1 MAPIIVGGLLQ
12 GSVFAIVALG
22 FALVY
27 RVTGVINLSQGA
39 FCIVGALSMYT
50 LQQTLG
56 WPAPLAA
63 LAAVGG
69 TTLFGAALGAATFV
83 PALSR
88 LPNSSMLMLT
98 AGLLT
103 LIEGLV
109 LVVWGSD
116 PYDLPSFSGE
126 APVDIMGVRVPTQG
140 FWIAGTALIVIVALW
155 YLLSRTILGKELRA
169 CAENPL
175 AARLM
180 GIDVARMT
188 LLSFALAAMIGA
200 IGGIVVAPIGSLQF
214 DSGQVLHHLR
224 LHCRRYRRHGVLYRR
239 RRRRTGAGRR
249 RAIGGGLHFIA
260 VQQRAGGDPSPR
272 YPAVAAERLVHHSG
286 APS

>member
-39 FCIVGALSMYT
+39 FCIVGALSMHT

-56 WPAPLAA
+56 WPGPLAA
-63 LAAVGG
+63 VAAVAG
-69 TTLFGAALGAATFV
+69 TSLFGAALGAATFV

-103 LIEGLV
+103 LIEGVV

-116 PYDLPSFSGE
+116 PYDLAAFSGE
-126 APVDIMGVRVPTQG
+126 APVDVLGVRVPTQG
-140 FWIAGTALIVIVALW
+140 LWIAGT
-155 YLLSRTILGKELRA
+155 R
-169 CAENPL
+169 
-175 AARLM
+175 
-180 GIDVARMT
+180 
-188 LLSFALAAMIGA
+188 
-200 IGGIVVAPIGSLQF
+200 
-214 DSGQVLHHLR
+214 
-224 LHCRRYRRHGVLYRR
+224 
-239 RRRRTGAGRR
+239 
-249 RAIGGGLHFIA
+249 
-260 VQQRAGGDPSPR
+260 
-272 YPAVAAERLVHHSG
+272 
-286 APS
+286 